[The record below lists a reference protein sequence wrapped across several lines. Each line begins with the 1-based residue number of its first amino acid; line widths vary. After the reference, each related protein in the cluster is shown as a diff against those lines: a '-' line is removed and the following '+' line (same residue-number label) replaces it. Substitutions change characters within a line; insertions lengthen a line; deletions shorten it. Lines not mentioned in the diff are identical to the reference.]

1 MLSSLRTQLALLTC
15 LQALLFTNNTSLIV
29 VNGLAGLAIADSKLL
44 ATLPVTGYVLGGAI
58 WAMPAAAVMNR
69 WGRRTGYTIGSL
81 VAALGA
87 LLAWYALSQK
97 SLPLLCFATFVLGLY
112 NAFGAS
118 LRFAAADVADDQ
130 RPSFKAK
137 AISLV
142 VTGGIA
148 GGVIGPELAKWSSA
162 ALSTRFAG
170 TYLTLVG
177 FALVSLLLVQLLRL
191 PSMHAGAA
199 AGGPARPMREILRQP
214 ACWFAI
220 LTASLG
226 YGIMNLLM
234 VATPLAMEVCRHPF
248 SSAALVIEWHV
259 VGMFAPGLFTGA
271 LIARFGI
278 LPIIVTGC
286 ILMLA
291 CVSIALSGVDLM
303 QFLSA
308 LFLLG
313 VGWNFM
319 YTGGT
324 ALLTSTYRPSEKA
337 RVQGFADFCVFSVMV
352 TSSASSGALLFVN
365 GWSLLNMLALPFVL
379 ALLVIALWLSGTLG
393 WGLGRTHA
401 RAVVWDSRASAADST
416 TGKRGSSR

>member
-1 MLSSLRTQLALLTC
+1 MLSSLRSQLTLLTC

-29 VNGLAGLAIADSKLL
+29 VNGLAGLAIADTKLL

-69 WGRRTGYTIGSL
+69 WGRRTGYTIGSI
-81 VAALGA
+81 VAVIGA
-87 LLAWYALSQK
+87 LLAWFALSQK

-118 LRFAAADVADDQ
+118 LRFAAADVADSQ
-130 RPSFKAK
+130 RPSFKAR

-148 GGVIGPELAKWSSA
+148 GGVIGPELAKWSSG
-162 ALSTRFAG
+162 ALPTRFAG

-177 FALVSLLLVQLLRL
+177 FALASLLLVQLLRL
-191 PSMHAGAA
+191 PSVHAGAA
-199 AGGPARPMREILRQP
+199 AGGPARPLREILRQP

-220 LTASLG
+220 MTAALG

-234 VATPLAMEVCRHPF
+234 VATPLAMQVCRHPF
-248 SSAALVIEWHV
+248 SSAAMVIEWHV
-259 VGMFAPGLFTGA
+259 IGMFAPGLLTGA
-271 LIARFGI
+271 LIARFGV
-278 LPIIVTGC
+278 LPIIVTGGL
-286 ILMLA
+286 LMLA

-324 ALLTSTYRPSEKA
+324 TLLTTTYRPSEKI
-337 RVQGFADFCVFSVMV
+337 RVQGFTDLCIFSVMV

-365 GWSLLNMLALPFVL
+365 GWSVLNMLALPFVL
-379 ALLVIALWLSGTLG
+379 LLLGTALWLGGRVG
-393 WGLGRTHA
+393 WGLGRVG
-401 RAVVWDSRASAADST
+401 RRVAA
-416 TGKRGSSR
+416 

>member
-1 MLSSLRTQLALLTC
+1 MLSSLRAQLALLIA
-15 LQALLFTNNTSLIV
+15 LQALLFTNNVSLIV
-29 VNGLAGLAIADSKLL
+29 VNGLAGLAIADTKLM

-58 WAMPAAAVMNR
+58 WAMPAAAVMTR
-69 WGRRTGYTIGSL
+69 YGRRVGYTIGSL
-81 VAALGA
+81 VAMLGSVM
-87 LLAWYALSQK
+87 AWYAMTQK
-97 SLPLLCFATFVLGLY
+97 SLALLCFATFVLGLY

-118 LRFAAADVADDQ
+118 LRFAAADVADLH
-130 RPSFKAK
+130 RPTFRAR

-148 GGVIGPELAKWSSA
+148 GGVIGPELAKWSSEW
-162 ALSTRFAG
+162 LPTRFAG

-177 FALVSLLLVQLLRL
+177 FALVSLVLVQLLRL
-191 PSMHAGAA
+191 PARRGPVV
-199 AGGPARPMREILRQP
+199 GGSVRPLPEILRQP
-214 ACWFAI
+214 VCWFAI
-220 LTASLG
+220 MTTALG

-259 VGMFAPGLFTGA
+259 VGMFAPGLLTGT
-271 LIARFGI
+271 LIARFGVM
-278 LPIIVTGC
+278 PIIVTGC
-286 ILMLA
+286 VLMLA
-291 CVSIALSGVDLM
+291 CVGIALSGVDLM

-324 ALLTSTYRPSEKA
+324 TLLTGAYRPAERIK
-337 RVQGFADFCVFSVMV
+337 VQGFMDLCVFSVMV

-365 GWSLLNMLALPFVL
+365 GWALLNLLALPFVL
-379 ALLVIALWLSGTLG
+379 LVLGTALWMASRIG
-393 WGLGRTHA
+393 WRGERL
-401 RAVVWDSRASAADST
+401 
-416 TGKRGSSR
+416 GSSAGGGTRAA

>member
-1 MLSSLRTQLALLTC
+1 MLSSLRSQLTLLTC

-29 VNGLAGLAIADSKLL
+29 VNGLAGMAIADTKLL

-69 WGRRTGYTIGSL
+69 WGRRTGYTIGSI

-87 LLAWYALSQK
+87 LLAWFALSQK

-118 LRFAAADVADDQ
+118 LRFAAADVADNL
-130 RPSFKAK
+130 RPSFKAR

-148 GGVIGPELAKWSSA
+148 GGIIGPELAKWSST
-162 ALSTRFAG
+162 ALPTRFAG
-170 TYLTLVG
+170 TYLTLVA
-177 FALVSLLLVQLLRL
+177 FAFVSLLLVQLLRL
-191 PSMHAGAA
+191 PSVHSGAD
-199 AGGPARPMREILRQP
+199 AGGPARPLREILKQP

-220 LTASLG
+220 VTAAFG

-259 VGMFAPGLFTGA
+259 VGMFAPGLLTGA
-271 LIARFGI
+271 LIARFGV

-286 ILMLA
+286 VLMLA

-324 ALLTSTYRPSEKA
+324 TLLTSTYRPSEKI
-337 RVQGFADFCVFSVMV
+337 RVQGFTDLCVFAVMV

-365 GWSLLNMLALPFVL
+365 GWSVLNVLALPFVL
-379 ALLVIALWLSGTLG
+379 LLLGGALWLGGRVG
-393 WGLGRTHA
+393 WGAGRVGVHA
-401 RAVVWDSRASAADST
+401 RA
-416 TGKRGSSR
+416 